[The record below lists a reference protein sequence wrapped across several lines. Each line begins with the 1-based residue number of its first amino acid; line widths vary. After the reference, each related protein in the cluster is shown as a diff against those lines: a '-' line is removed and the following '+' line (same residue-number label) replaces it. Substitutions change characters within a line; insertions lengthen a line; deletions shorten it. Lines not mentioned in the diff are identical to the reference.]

1 MALFMCV
8 HPLATAVLDSVVLRH
23 FLTLYDLVGASLV
36 IAGFYFNARAAEGV
50 LSNNFDRDDDRGEYG
65 RVPLDEHS

>member
-23 FLTLYDLVGASLV
+23 FLTLYDLLGASL
-36 IAGFYFNARAAEGV
+36 ILIGFYFNARAAEGAPA
-50 LSNNFDRDDDRGEYG
+50 SIDQDDDRGEYG